1 MQRRT
6 ILIGLVVISAF
17 LSACAGGMD
26 EASMEPSKDFFFE
39 EEAME
44 ESAGS
49 EAPNFSADTVQ
60 VAFESAQVQERL
72 IIREGNMDIVVEN
85 TDDSLAEITRLADS
99 NGGWVVSTNVF
110 DSGQAKS
117 GNITIRVPVEQFD
130 ATMEQIR
137 QASIE
142 VRSEST
148 NSQDVTEEYVDLDA
162 RVANLEATAD
172 RVRSFLD
179 ESRNVEEALAVNQ
192 ELSRLEGEI
201 ESLKARMKYLNESA
215 AFSRLDIHL
224 TPDVLSQPIE
234 IGGWQPEGVVRDAF
248 EMLIS
253 ALETLG
259 TVAIWGGVFCL
270 PLVLL
275 IGVPLFFVG
284 RTIYRRRRAKDQV
297 SETAGANGDSEE

>member
-85 TDDSLAEITRLADS
+85 TDDSLAEISRLADS

-110 DSGQAKS
+110 DGGQAKS

-192 ELSRLEGEI
+192 ELSRLEGD
-201 ESLKARMKYLNESA
+201 ARCSFTTY
-215 AFSRLDIHL
+215 
-224 TPDVLSQPIE
+224 
-234 IGGWQPEGVVRDAF
+234 
-248 EMLIS
+248 
-253 ALETLG
+253 
-259 TVAIWGGVFCL
+259 
-270 PLVLL
+270 
-275 IGVPLFFVG
+275 
-284 RTIYRRRRAKDQV
+284 
-297 SETAGANGDSEE
+297 